1 MFYSSRKCG
10 FPYMINKKMQ
20 SLGVR
25 RSSIRELFEY
35 GKKRRAEVGDDQ
47 VFDFSLGNPSV
58 PAPKEVEDE
67 IRRLLETESSI
78 SLHGYTSA
86 EGDIT
91 VRRKIADYISE
102 SYGEKIT
109 PECIYMTVGASAA
122 ITITLKALAME
133 GEEIV
138 AVVPCFPEYRV
149 FVENSGSKFVPVPAS
164 EDFSL
169 DVEAIRAAINESTAA
184 VMINSPNNP
193 TGAIYSEESIIE
205 LSRMLGETSQKLGKT
220 IYLISDEPYR
230 ELVYDGSD
238 VPFVTKYYNNSIICY
253 SFSKSL
259 SLPGERIG
267 YILISPR
274 MESFSDVRAAICGA
288 GRSLGFV
295 CAPSLLQKIVA
306 GCLGKTADISIYD
319 RNRRLLLS
327 ALTEYGYEV
336 IKPQGAFYLFIK
348 SPSGDGVEFS
358 ERAKAMDVL
367 IVPSNDFGKDGY
379 ARLSYCVET
388 EMIERALPRFKK
400 IIEGYKND

>member
-1 MFYSSRKCG
+1 
-10 FPYMINKKMQ
+10 MINKKMQ
-20 SLGVR
+20 SLGVK

-138 AVVPCFPEYRV
+138 VVVPCFPEYRV

-169 DVEAIRAAINESTAA
+169 DVEAIRAAINENTAA

-205 LSRMLGETSQKLGKT
+205 LSRMLGEMSQKLGKT

-238 VPFVTKYYNNSIICY
+238 VPFVTKYYDNSIICY

-327 ALTEYGYEV
+327 ALSEYGYEV

-367 IVPSNDFGKDGY
+367 IVPSDDFGRDGY